1 MNLFDINE
9 SILNVMEN
17 LENCGDNLE
26 FKQVLEDALGQ
37 LEIEEEKKVDSI
49 AGYIKQ
55 LKIEADS
62 IKEEAK
68 KLQERAKAKE
78 KKMED
83 LKSYI
88 KNYLIYNGVK
98 KFETTKNVISIKK
111 NPAKVEVSDDF
122 MAIHSGVED
131 FIKVEEIKKCT
142 LDKKMLLTRLKNG
155 DTIEGARIIQEE
167 RIDIK

>member
-9 SILNVMEN
+9 SMLNILEN
-17 LENCGDNLE
+17 IENCGDNLE
-26 FKQVLEDALGQ
+26 FKQILSDSLNQ
-37 LEIEEEKKVDSI
+37 LQIEEEKKLDSI

-55 LKIEADS
+55 LQVESNS

-68 KLQERAKAKE
+68 KMQERAKAKE
-78 KKMED
+78 KKIEN
-83 LKSYI
+83 LKEYL

-111 NPAKVEVSDDF
+111 NPAKVEISEDF
-122 MAIHSGVED
+122 MDIHSSVEE

-142 LDKKMLLTRLKNG
+142 VDKKLLLTKLKSG
-155 DTIEGARIIQEE
+155 DNIEGARIIQEE
-167 RIDIK
+167 RVDIK